1 MWNKIGNSNYNIMCY
16 AADLLLCSTTVSGL
30 QSLIDLATKYIVSHG
45 LRFNPSKSVCRIHG
59 ANPFTSIPKWTIGGE
74 TLQVLDTLPYLG
86 ATFEG
91 HKGHAHIQARV
102 RAAQIS
108 YYSLQGVRMCFGG
121 LEPIV
126 SAKISSTVICP
137 TLLYGCPSIY
147 MSETNKSRLRIKP
160 QTHSTLLLEALN
172 ILPIKR
178 TLFVYSLDLMR
189 SCLLGNSQS
198 NTFYNYLIKN
208 EAKIKMSSY
217 KTLVGRIEKYNSNTS
232 NMCNVNITKYVLN
245 VSYRASMKAKL
256 TKPTLGGIKCV
267 VDSIRTL
274 ITNYSSANRDIL
286 YNLLKPF

>member
-1 MWNKIGNSNYNIMCY
+1 MVAQLNESVCGITIGNSNYNIMCY
-16 AADLLLCSTTVSGL
+16 ADDLLLCSTTVSGL

-86 ATFEG
+86 ATFKG
-91 HKGHAHIQARV
+91 HNGHAHTQARV
-102 RAAQIS
+102 RAAQRS
-108 YYSLQGVRMCFGG
+108 YYSLQGVGMCFGG

-126 SAKISSTVICP
+126 SSKIFSTVIRP

-147 MSETNKSRLRIKP
+147 MSETNIENLNKCQANLIKSCLGLKP

-189 SCLLGNSQS
+189 ACLLGNSQC

-208 EAKIKMSSY
+208 EAK
-217 KTLVGRIEKYNSNTS
+217 NQ
-232 NMCNVNITKYVLN
+232 NVKQ
-245 VSYRASMKAKL
+245 
-256 TKPTLGGIKCV
+256 
-267 VDSIRTL
+267 
-274 ITNYSSANRDIL
+274 
-286 YNLLKPF
+286 